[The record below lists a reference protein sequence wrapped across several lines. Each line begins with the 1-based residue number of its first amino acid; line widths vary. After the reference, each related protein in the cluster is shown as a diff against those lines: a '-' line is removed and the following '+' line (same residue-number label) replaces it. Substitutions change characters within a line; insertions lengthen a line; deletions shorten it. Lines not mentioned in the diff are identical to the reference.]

1 MTFTLDS
8 SINRNGVN
16 STQRA
21 QQVFSFSGGNARIR
35 AAHPQTQAPEQQV
48 SELDALDLKILDLL
62 QHEGRL
68 TMTELGDR
76 IGLSTSPC
84 SQRVK
89 RLERM
94 GVITGYHAKLDA
106 LAVGKSLLVFV
117 EITLAEKSEQ
127 IFKKVRDEL
136 QHMPEVLECHLVSGS
151 FDYLV
156 KARLG
161 GMSEYRQLLGNMLK
175 RIPVPAQ
182 SNSYVVM
189 EEIKESFTLRL
200 MRSNAKQ

>member
-1 MTFTLDS
+1 M
-8 SINRNGVN
+8 
-16 STQRA
+16 
-21 QQVFSFSGGNARIR
+21 QQS
-35 AAHPQTQAPEQQV
+35 P
-48 SELDALDLKILDLL
+48 ELDAIDLRILDLL

-68 TMTELGDR
+68 TMTELGER

-89 RLERM
+89 RLERL
-94 GVITGYHAKLDA
+94 GVIAGYHAKINPA
-106 LAVGKSLLVFV
+106 AVGKTLLVFV
-117 EITLAEKSEQ
+117 EITLAEKSEA

-136 QHMPEVLECHLVSGS
+136 EHMPEVLECHLVSGS

-161 GMSEYRQLLGNMLK
+161 GMPEYRQLLGSMLK
-175 RIPVPAQ
+175 TIPVAAQ

-189 EEIKESFTLRL
+189 EEVKESFVVRVGK
-200 MRSNAKQ
+200 RKGKG

>member
-1 MTFTLDS
+1 VTIPGTVRIGGSRFSRFPGGERQYLLYEPQL
-8 SINRNGVN
+8 V
-16 STQRA
+16 A
-21 QQVFSFSGGNARIR
+21 PQQ
-35 AAHPQTQAPEQQV
+35 QM
-48 SELDALDLKILDLL
+48 SELDALDLRILDLL

-106 LAVGKSLLVFV
+106 AAVGKALLVFV

-136 QHMPEVLECHLVSGS
+136 EHMPEVLECHLVSGS

-175 RIPVPAQ
+175 RIPVAAQ

-189 EEIKESFTLRL
+189 EEVKEGFALRL
-200 MRSNAKQ
+200 TRSSPKK

>member
-1 MTFTLDS
+1 M
-8 SINRNGVN
+8 
-16 STQRA
+16 
-21 QQVFSFSGGNARIR
+21 QQN
-35 AAHPQTQAPEQQV
+35 PD
-48 SELDALDLKILDLL
+48 LDAIDLRILDLL

-68 TMTELGDR
+68 TMTELGER

-89 RLERM
+89 RLERL
-94 GVITGYHAKLDA
+94 GVITGYHARIDPA
-106 LAVGKSLLVFV
+106 AAGKTLLVFV

-127 IFKKVRDEL
+127 IFKKVREEL
-136 QHMPEVLECHLVSGS
+136 AHMPEVLECHLVSGS

-161 GMSEYRQLLGNMLK
+161 GMPEYRQLLGSMLK
-175 RIPVPAQ
+175 RIPVAAQ

-189 EEIKESFTLRL
+189 EEVKESFVVPLGR
-200 MRSNAKQ
+200 RGGKG

>member
-1 MTFTLDS
+1 M
-8 SINRNGVN
+8 
-16 STQRA
+16 
-21 QQVFSFSGGNARIR
+21 QQ
-35 AAHPQTQAPEQQV
+35 T
-48 SELDALDLKILDLL
+48 SELDAIDLRIIDLL

-89 RLERM
+89 RLERL
-94 GVITGYHAKLDA
+94 GVITGYHARINPA
-106 LAVGKSLLVFV
+106 AAGKALLVFV
-117 EITLAEKSEQ
+117 EITLSEKSEQ

-136 QHMPEVLECHLVSGS
+136 EHMPEVLECHLVSGS

-156 KARLG
+156 KARLA
-161 GMSEYRQLLGNMLK
+161 GMPEYRQLLGSMLK

-189 EEIKESFTLRL
+189 EEVKESFVVKV
-200 MRSNAKQ
+200 KQR

>member
-1 MTFTLDS
+1 MQQTF
-8 SINRNGVN
+8 
-16 STQRA
+16 
-21 QQVFSFSGGNARIR
+21 
-35 AAHPQTQAPEQQV
+35 
-48 SELDALDLKILDLL
+48 ELDALDLRILDIL

-89 RLERM
+89 RLERL
-94 GVITGYHAKLDA
+94 GAITGYHAKIHPAALD
-106 LAVGKSLLVFV
+106 KSLLVFV
-117 EITLAEKSEQ
+117 EITLSEKSEA

-136 QHMPEVLECHLVSGS
+136 ANMPDVLECHLVSGS

-161 GMSEYRQLLGNMLK
+161 GMAEYRQLLGTMLK
-175 RIPVPAQ
+175 GIPVPAQ

-189 EEIKESFTLRL
+189 EEVKESSTIRVGG
-200 MRSNAKQ
+200 RGGKRA